1 VLEVLDRGQAD
12 EVLLVDDLGSESTV
26 IVDGASVPAD
36 AALVWAAVRTRAGVT
51 LVDPHQVELRDGVG
65 ALLRWSDQ
73 ATPHGMT
80 PAMPGHGEAPG
91 MAENPE

>member
-1 VLEVLDRGQAD
+1 M
-12 EVLLVDDLGSESTV
+12 VDDLRSEATV
-26 IVDGASVPAD
+26 TVDGASVPAD

-51 LVDPHQVELRDGVG
+51 LVDRHQVALRDGVG

-91 MAENPE
+91 MTGNAG